1 MFLYCPLAQSVRASV
16 LHTEG
21 RWFESGRDNLNI
33 SRMTLVEIKK
43 ALYREKPEARLSYIR
58 GGSAYYYADLEALRV
73 RFEVPV
79 SDMGD
84 ADFGPNMDAK
94 YLIRWITIDEE

>member
-1 MFLYCPLAQSVRASV
+1 M
-16 LHTEG
+16 
-21 RWFESGRDNLNI
+21 DNLIFDN
-33 SRMTLVEIKK
+33 MTLVEIKK

-94 YLIRWITIDEE
+94 YLIRWIAIDKE